1 MKDFSVFLD
10 VRRYKNWA
18 RKNQLP
24 KISYCLKVCPVS
36 FSQSTECLISAVHPE
51 LLSGGVESQQVQQH
65 II

>member
-10 VRRYKNWA
+10 MRRYKNWA

-24 KISYCLKVCPVS
+24 KISYYLKVCPVS

-51 LLSGGVESQQVQQH
+51 LLSGDVESQQLQQY